1 MATIEELS
9 AALIKADAA
18 GNAADAKVFA
28 DAIRQMRS
36 QPAAASVASQLPVE
50 QPGALER
57 PIEFAGRPSEQV
69 GATLADLVPPPELA
83 ADLLKVKSPQGGAP
97 TEANVQAIYGQLE
110 RTGSIRDVLNKEVAS
125 GGLSPTAT
133 LDPQQYPVLAPIWEQ
148 YKQEM
153 EPSMIGAAAR
163 GAVSQVGPTIGGIA
177 GGSAGSLMGPM
188 ALPGAI
194 GGAMLGGVAQ
204 QEIVSGFQT
213 PQEQQ
218 AAQAQA
224 MFDEARARGSRAVG
238 EALPQLA
245 TMKPAIGTLQ
255 RAIAGDL
262 GAIGAVAL
270 GSVIGGAIPEAMGG
284 GTERTVVGAVSGG
297 LLQPRQFLPGTKGRV
312 PIASAL
318 QRDIRTEQAAQQG
331 ARRVA
336 QEFATQAGGVPEEIA
351 QRLERTAPE
360 LTGAGITPLA
370 PELTGNEGLI
380 SLGNALANLNASLR
394 QVRARSR
401 EAVSRNIGETLQQ
414 SGATFQ
420 EARTFLQQQT
430 QQLRDDA
437 VAARDAFIRRGDQQA
452 ASIVETA
459 LATERAAAERASQNL
474 ATAEDVLDT
483 MKQALETARIKI
495 ASRTGERDRAGA
507 LVKGVW
513 ERERVD
519 DLKDVDKAYESQ
531 RVSTLTSDAKNAL
544 EAARQAA
551 GPKGAGLFGDLPEK
565 IKEVLIKL
573 APKKDVQTSISVQD
587 LRSGIAAINGKIG
600 ASMDANEIRLLKMVK
615 EGFEKDIDALGSIS
629 SEIAAANQKYRAH
642 KEKYGGKVGDAVRFG
657 RVEDSRTIDAYLSK
671 PLEVQY
677 QFRSALKEDP
687 QALQAVQDWIIN
699 DLATSVGE
707 KATPAKFNS
716 WLKKRQVEGWLEVF
730 PEVRPSVD
738 AFAKDVAQA
747 TEAVAGAER
756 VQRTFTQELRGLGKE
771 ASQLAKQQ
779 AASVKQQATFQA
791 KERFKEQQ
799 KAIVDSAA
807 SKVLGKS
814 PVNAITQMMEAGD
827 PEQFAKDLMRS
838 AAKDGTGKA
847 KEGVKNAMFEY
858 MRKEMA
864 RFGEVVSTLEN
875 PTATVTTDSFA
886 TSYASMNRMLAA
898 DSDARKAIETVLGK
912 GSKELGML
920 DVFRGQLEVMERF
933 RRAAA
938 GQSVTSLNT
947 QLAQEF
953 ADKEAKNLLGIFGR
967 IGYGLIPSS
976 LKYGMAGSAAR
987 ASGELLDKLISVS
1000 GDPSGRARAILVEA
1014 MTDKDLMAKLLRPL
1028 NKDTLPEAKTL
1039 IKLYLTPQGAEPQQ
1053 ESQ

>member
-36 QPAAASVASQLPVE
+36 QPAAEPAASQISV
-50 QPGALER
+50 ER
-57 PIEFAGRPSEQV
+57 PDLLTTPLEFQGRPPEQV
-69 GATLADLVPPPELA
+69 GATLADLVPPAELA
-83 ADLLKVKSPQGGAP
+83 ADLLKIKSPQGGVP
-97 TEANVQAIYGQLE
+97 TEANVQAIASQLE

-163 GAVSQVGPTIGGIA
+163 GAASQVGPTIGGIA
-177 GGSAGSLMGPM
+177 GGAAGSLMGPM

-255 RAIAGDL
+255 RAIAGDV

-270 GSVIGGAIPEAMGG
+270 GSAIGGAIPAVLGG
-284 GTERTVVGAVSGG
+284 GTERAVVGAVSGG
-297 LLQPRQFLPGTKGRV
+297 VLQPKQAPGRLLQRGL
-312 PIASAL
+312 
-318 QRDIRTEQAAQQG
+318 RTEQAAQQG
-331 ARRVA
+331 ARRIV
-336 QEFATQAGGVPEEIA
+336 QEFATEAGGVPEELA
-351 QRLERTAPE
+351 QRIERTAPVLMSE
-360 LTGAGITPLA
+360 GVTPLTT
-370 PELTGNEGLI
+370 EISGNEGLI
-380 SLGNALANLNASLR
+380 SLGNALANINKALLSVR
-394 QVRARSR
+394 QRSR
-401 EAVSRNIGETLQQ
+401 EAISRNIGETLQQ

-420 EARTFLQQQT
+420 ETKAFLQQQT

-437 VAARDAFIRRGDQQA
+437 IAARDAFVRAGDRQA
-452 ASIVETA
+452 ASIIEGA
-459 LATERAAAERASQNL
+459 LSAEREAFQRASQNL

-495 ASRTGERDRAGA
+495 ASRTGARDRASS
-507 LVKGVW
+507 LVKEVW
-513 ERERVD
+513 ERER
-519 DLKDVDKAYESQ
+519 LAEKELVDKAYEPQ
-531 RVSTLTSDAKNAL
+531 RVSTLQSDAKNTL

-565 IKEVLIKL
+565 IKDILIKL
-573 APKKDVQTSISVQD
+573 EPKKDVPISVSVQD
-587 LRSGIAAINGKIG
+587 LRSGISAINGKIG

-615 EGFEKDIDALGSIS
+615 EGFEKDIEALGDIS
-629 SEIAAANQKYRAH
+629 SEIAAANQKYRSY
-642 KEKYGGKVGDAVRFG
+642 KEKYGGKTGDAVRFG
-657 RVEDSRTIDAYLSK
+657 KVEDSRTIDAYLSK
-671 PLEVQY
+671 PLETQY
-677 QFRSALKEDP
+677 QLRAAIKDDP

-699 DLATSVGE
+699 DLSTSVGE
-707 KATPAKFNS
+707 KATPAKFNK
-716 WLKKRQVEGWLEVF
+716 WLKDRNVEGWLEVF
-730 PEVRPSVD
+730 PEARASVD
-738 AFAKDVAQA
+738 AFARDVAQA
-747 TEAVAGAER
+747 TEAVASAEGVR
-756 VQRTFTQELRGLGKE
+756 RTFVQELKGLGKE
-771 ASQLAKQQ
+771 ASELAKEQ
-779 AASVKQQATFQA
+779 ARDIKKTTAFQARERLKQQQ
-791 KERFKEQQ
+791 KEI
-799 KAIVDSAA
+799 ADSAA
-807 SKVLGKS
+807 SKVLKKN
-814 PVNAITQMMEAGD
+814 PVKAIAEMMDSGD
-827 PEQFAKDLMRS
+827 PEEFAKDLMRS
-838 AAKDGTGKA
+838 AAKDPTGKA
-847 KEGVKNAMFEY
+847 TEGVKNAMYQYLKRETALLG
-858 MRKEMA
+858 KIA
-864 RFGEVVSTLEN
+864 STAEN
-875 PTATVTTDSFA
+875 PTATVTMEQFERSFKQL
-886 TSYASMNRMLAA
+886 NEILVEDGEIRN
-898 DSDARKAIETVLGK
+898 AITTILGK

-920 DVFRGQLEVMERF
+920 DLYRGQLEVMERF

-947 QLAQEF
+947 QIAQRF
-953 ADKEAKNLLGIFGR
+953 AESEAKNMLGYFGR
-967 IGYGLIPSS
+967 IAYGITPPG
-976 LKYGMAGSAAR
+976 LKQGGAGTAAR
-987 ASGELLDKLISVS
+987 AAGALIDKLISVS

-1014 MTDKDLMAKLLRPL
+1014 MTDPDLMAKLLRPL

>member
-1 MATIEELS
+1 MATIEELYEGIRRAG
-9 AALIKADAA
+9 AANDANA
-18 GNAADAKVFA
+18 VRVLGAELARMQAQPVAAD
-28 DAIRQMRS
+28 Q
-36 QPAAASVASQLPVE
+36 AAMVPTAQLPI
-50 QPGALER
+50 ER
-57 PIEFAGRPSEQV
+57 PDLLTTPLEFQGRPPEQV

-83 ADLLKVKSPQGGAP
+83 ADLLKIKSPQGGAP
-97 TEANVQAIYGQLE
+97 TEANVQAIASQLE

-163 GAVSQVGPTIGGIA
+163 GAVSQIGPTIGGIA
-177 GGSAGSLMGPM
+177 GGAAGSLMGPM

-194 GGAMLGGVAQ
+194 GGSLLGGVAQ

-218 AAQAQA
+218 ATQAQA

-255 RAIAGDL
+255 RAIAGDV

-270 GSVIGGAIPEAMGG
+270 GSAIGGAIPAVLGG
-284 GTERTVVGAVSGG
+284 GTERAVVGAVSGG
-297 LLQPRQFLPGTKGRV
+297 VLQPRQAPGRL
-312 PIASAL
+312 L
-318 QRDIRTEQAAQQG
+318 QRGLRTEQAAQQG
-331 ARRVA
+331 ARRVV

-394 QVRARSR
+394 KVRLRSR

-420 EARTFLQQQT
+420 EARAFLEQQT

-437 VAARDAFIRRGDQQA
+437 TAARDAFIRRGDQQA

-459 LATERAAAERASQNL
+459 LATERAAAERVSQNL

-756 VQRTFTQELRGLGKE
+756 VQRTFAQELRGLGKE

-779 AASVKQQATFQA
+779 AASVKQQAAFQA

-858 MRKEMA
+858 MRKEFA

-875 PTATVTTDSFA
+875 PTATVTANDFA
-886 TSYASMNRMLAA
+886 TSYAAMNRMLAA

-967 IGYGLIPSS
+967 IGLGLVPGSM
-976 LKYGMAGSAAR
+976 KYGGVGSAAR
-987 ASGELLDKLISVS
+987 AAGELLDKLISVS
-1000 GDPSGRARAILVEA
+1000 GDPSGRSRAIMVEA

>member
-36 QPAAASVASQLPVE
+36 QPAAEPVASQIPI
-50 QPGALER
+50 ER
-57 PIEFAGRPSEQV
+57 PDLLTTPLEFQGRPPEQV
-69 GATLADLVPPPELA
+69 GATLADLVPPAELA
-83 ADLLKVKSPQGGAP
+83 ADLLKIKSPQGGAP
-97 TEANVQAIYGQLE
+97 TEANVQAIASQLE

-153 EPSMIGAAAR
+153 EPSMAGAAAR
-163 GAVSQVGPTIGGIA
+163 GAISQIGPTIGGLA
-177 GGSAGSLMGPM
+177 GGAAGSLMGPM

-255 RAIAGDL
+255 RAIAGDV

-270 GSVIGGAIPEAMGG
+270 GSAIGGAIPAAMGG
-284 GTERTVVGAVSGG
+284 GAERAVVGAVSGAV
-297 LLQPRQFLPGTKGRV
+297 LQPRQATGRL
-312 PIASAL
+312 L
-318 QRDIRTEQAAQQG
+318 QRGLRTEQAAQQG
-331 ARRVA
+331 ARRVV

-420 EARTFLQQQT
+420 EARTFFQQQT

-437 VAARDAFIRRGDQQA
+437 TAARDAFIRRGDQQA

-459 LATERAAAERASQNL
+459 LATERAATERASQNL

-495 ASRTGERDRAGA
+495 ASRTGTRDRASS
-507 LVKGVW
+507 LVKEVW
-513 ERERVD
+513 ERER
-519 DLKDVDKAYESQ
+519 LAEKELVDKAYEPQ
-531 RVSTLTSDAKNAL
+531 RVSTLQSDAKNTL

-551 GPKGAGLFGDLPEK
+551 GPKGVGLFGDLPEK
-565 IKEVLIKL
+565 IKDILIKL
-573 APKKDVQTSISVQD
+573 EPKKDVPTSVSVQD
-587 LRSGIAAINGKIG
+587 LRSGISAINGKIG

-615 EGFEKDIDALGSIS
+615 EGFEKDIEALGDIS
-629 SEIAAANQKYRAH
+629 SEIAAANQKYRSY
-642 KEKYGGKVGDAVRFG
+642 KEKYGGKTGDAVRFG
-657 RVEDSRTIDAYLSK
+657 KVEDSRTIDAYLSK
-671 PLEVQY
+671 PLETQY
-677 QFRSALKEDP
+677 QLRAAIKDDP
-687 QALQAVQDWIIN
+687 QALQSVQDWIIN

-730 PEVRPSVD
+730 PEVRSSVD

-756 VQRTFTQELRGLGKE
+756 VQRTFAQELRGLGKE

-779 AASVKQQATFQA
+779 AASVRQQATFQA

-807 SKVLGKS
+807 SKVIGKS

-858 MRKEMA
+858 MRKEFA

-875 PTATVTTDSFA
+875 PTATVTANDFA
-886 TSYASMNRMLAA
+886 TSYAAMNRMLAA

-967 IGYGLIPSS
+967 IGLGLVPGSM
-976 LKYGMAGSAAR
+976 KYGGVGTAAR

-1028 NKDTLPEAKTL
+1028 NKETLPEAKTL

>member
-18 GNAADAKVFA
+18 GNAADAKAFA
-28 DAIRQMRS
+28 DAIRQMQA
-36 QPAAASVASQLPVE
+36 QPQQPVAELPIE
-50 QPGALER
+50 RPDMLTTALE
-57 PIEFAGRPSEQV
+57 FQGRPAEQV

-83 ADLLKVKSPQGGAP
+83 ADLLKAKSPQGGAP
-97 TEANVQAIYGQLE
+97 TESNVQAIYGQLE

-125 GGLSPTAT
+125 GGLNPTAT

-148 YKQEM
+148 YKKEM
-153 EPSMIGAAAR
+153 DPSMIGAATR
-163 GAVSQVGPTIGGIA
+163 GAVSQIGSTVGGLA
-177 GGSAGSLMGPM
+177 GGAVGSLMGPM
-188 ALPGAI
+188 ALPATI
-194 GGAMLGGVAQ
+194 GGSVLGGMAQ
-204 QEIVSGFQT
+204 QEIVSEFQT

-218 AAQAQA
+218 ATQAQA
-224 MFDEARARGSRAVG
+224 AFDRAKAEWSRGAG
-238 EALPQLA
+238 ELAPQLLTSKVA
-245 TMKPAIGTLQ
+245 FETIEK
-255 RAIAGDL
+255 AIAGNAK
-262 GAIGAVAL
+262 AIGELVLGGIIGGGLAKLGGGTTADVAL
-270 GSVIGGAIPEAMGG
+270 GTVAGAG
-284 GTERTVVGAVSGG
+284 
-297 LLQPRQFLPGTKGRV
+297 LQPRQFIPGTRI
-312 PIASAL
+312 PIASTL

-331 ARRVA
+331 ARRIV

-351 QRLERTAPE
+351 QRLERTVPE

-380 SLGNALANLNASLR
+380 SLGNALANINASLR

-401 EAVSRNIGETLQQ
+401 EAISRNIGETLQQ

-420 EARTFLQQQT
+420 EAQAFLQQQT

-437 VAARDAFIRRGDQQA
+437 IAARDAFVRNGDRQA
-452 ASIVETA
+452 ASIIEGA
-459 LATERAAAERASQNL
+459 LAAEREAFQRAGQNL

-495 ASRTGERDRAGA
+495 ASRTGARDRASN
-507 LVKGVW
+507 LVKEVW
-513 ERERVD
+513 ERERLDEKKIVD
-519 DLKDVDKAYESQ
+519 EAYEPQ
-531 RVSTLTSDAKNAL
+531 RVSTLQSDAKNTL

-565 IKEVLIKL
+565 IKDILIKL
-573 APKKDVQTSISVQD
+573 EPKKDVPTSVSVQD
-587 LRSGIAAINGKIG
+587 LRSGISAINGKIG
-600 ASMDANEIRLLKMVK
+600 ASTDANEIRLLKMVK
-615 EGFEKDIDALGSIS
+615 EGFEKDIDALGGIS
-629 SEIAAANQKYRAH
+629 SEIAAANQKYRSY
-642 KEKYGGKVGDAVRFG
+642 KEKYGGKTGDSVRFG
-657 RVEDSRTIDAYLSK
+657 KVEDSRTIDAYLSK
-671 PLEVQY
+671 PLETQY
-677 QFRSALKEDP
+677 QLRAAIKDDP

-730 PEVRPSVD
+730 PEVRASVD

-771 ASQLAKQQ
+771 ASQLAKQE
-779 AASVKQQATFQA
+779 AASVAQAAKAQA
-791 KERFKEQQ
+791 KEQFKQ
-799 KAIVDSAA
+799 KQKEIADSAA
-807 SKVLGKS
+807 SKVIGKS
-814 PVNAITQMMEAGD
+814 PVNAVTQMMEAGD

-838 AAKDGTGKA
+838 AARDGTGKA

-886 TSYASMNRMLAA
+886 TSYAAMNRMLAA

-933 RRAAA
+933 RRASA

-1039 IKLYLTPQGAEPQQ
+1039 IKLYLVPQGAEPQQ

>member
-1 MATIEELS
+1 MPEFTLDVYGKEYTLEAPDEKSAVE
-9 AALIKADAA
+9 AALGHYKANF
-18 GNAADAKVFA
+18 GE
-28 DAIRQMRS
+28 
-36 QPAAASVASQLPVE
+36 PATAVQTPFE
-50 QPGALER
+50 QPSKLVTPLE
-57 PIEFAGRPSEQV
+57 FQGRPPEQV

-97 TEANVQAIYGQLE
+97 TEANVQAIASQLE

-125 GGLSPTAT
+125 GALSPTAT

-153 EPSMIGAAAR
+153 EPSMAGAVAR
-163 GAVSQVGPTIGGIA
+163 GAISQIGPTIGGLA
-177 GGSAGSLMGPM
+177 GGAAGSLMGPM

-194 GGAMLGGVAQ
+194 GGSLLGGVAQ

-224 MFDEARARGSRAVG
+224 MFDEARARGSRAIG

-255 RAIAGDL
+255 RAIAGDV

-270 GSVIGGAIPEAMGG
+270 GSAIGGAIPAALGG
-284 GTERTVVGAVSGG
+284 GAERTVVGAVSGG
-297 LLQPRQFLPGTKGRV
+297 VLQPRQFLPGTKI

-331 ARRVA
+331 ARRVV
-336 QEFATQAGGVPEEIA
+336 QEFATQAGGVPEEVA
-351 QRLERTAPE
+351 QRLERVAPE

-420 EARTFLQQQT
+420 EARAFLQQQT

-437 VAARDAFIRRGDQQA
+437 TAARDAFIRMGDQQA

-519 DLKDVDKAYESQ
+519 DLKDVDKAYEPQ
-531 RVSTLTSDAKNAL
+531 RVSTLKSDAKNTL

-551 GPKGAGLFGDLPEK
+551 GPKGVGLFGDLPEK
-565 IKEVLIKL
+565 IKDILIKL
-573 APKKDVQTSISVQD
+573 EPKKDVPTSVSVQD
-587 LRSGIAAINGKIG
+587 LRSGISAINGKIG

-615 EGFEKDIDALGSIS
+615 EGFEKDIDDLGSIS
-629 SEIAAANQKYRAH
+629 SEIAVANQKYRAH

-671 PLEVQY
+671 PLELQH

-730 PEVRPSVD
+730 PEVRSSVD

-756 VQRTFTQELRGLGKE
+756 VQRTFAQELRGLGKE

-779 AASVKQQATFQA
+779 AASVRQQAAFQA

-875 PTATVTTDSFA
+875 PTKTVTVNDFA
-886 TSYASMNRMLAA
+886 TSYAAMNRMLAA

-967 IGYGLIPSS
+967 IGLGLVPGSM
-976 LKYGMAGSAAR
+976 KYGGVGSAAR
-987 ASGELLDKLISVS
+987 AAGELLDKLISVS
-1000 GDPSGRARAILVEA
+1000 GDPSGRSRAIMVEA

-1028 NKDTLPEAKTL
+1028 NKETLPEAKTL

>member
-28 DAIRQMRS
+28 DTIRQMRS
-36 QPAAASVASQLPVE
+36 QPAAGTAADQLPIE

-57 PIEFAGRPSEQV
+57 PIEFAGRPPEQV

-83 ADLLKVKSPQGGAP
+83 ADLLKIKSPQGGMP
-97 TEANVQAIYGQLE
+97 TESNVQAIASQLE
-110 RTGSIRDVLNKEVAS
+110 RTGSIRDVLNKEIAS

-148 YKQEM
+148 YKKEM

-163 GAVSQVGPTIGGIA
+163 GAASQVGPTLGGIA
-177 GGSAGSLMGPM
+177 GGAVGSLMGPM

-194 GGAMLGGVAQ
+194 GGAMLGSVAQ
-204 QEIVSGFQT
+204 QEIVSSFQT

-224 MFDEARARGSRAVG
+224 MFDEARARGSRAIG

-245 TMKPAIGTLQ
+245 TMRPAISTLQ
-255 RAIAGDL
+255 KAIAGDI
-262 GAIGAVAL
+262 GAIGTVAL
-270 GSVIGGAIPEAMGG
+270 GSVIGGAIPAAMGG

-297 LLQPRQFLPGTKGRV
+297 LLQPKQPVGQL
-312 PIASAL
+312 L
-318 QRDIRTEQAAQQG
+318 QRGLRTEQAAQQG

-380 SLGNALANLNASLR
+380 SLGNALANINASLR

-420 EARTFLQQQT
+420 EAKAFLQQQT

-437 VAARDAFIRRGDQQA
+437 VAARDAFVRRGDQQA
-452 ASIVETA
+452 ANIIETA
-459 LATERAAAERASQNL
+459 LATERAAAERASQNF

-495 ASRTGERDRAGA
+495 ASRTGERDRASG
-507 LVKGVW
+507 LVKEIW
-513 ERERVD
+513 ERERLAEKAIVD
-519 DLKDVDKAYESQ
+519 TAYEPQ
-531 RVSTLTSDAKNAL
+531 RVSTLTSDAKSTL

-565 IKEVLIKL
+565 IKDVLIKL
-573 APKKDVQTSISVQD
+573 APKKDVPTSVSVQD
-587 LRSGIAAINGKIG
+587 LRSGISAINGKIG
-600 ASMDANEIRLLKMVK
+600 ASVDANEIRLLKMVK
-615 EGFEKDIDALGSIS
+615 EGFEKDIEALGDIN
-629 SEIAAANQKYRAH
+629 SEIAAANQKYRSY
-642 KEKYGGKVGDAVRFG
+642 KEKYGGKTGDAVRFG
-657 RVEDSRTIDAYLSK
+657 KVEDSRTIDAYLSK
-671 PLEVQY
+671 PLETQY
-677 QFRSALKEDP
+677 QLRAAIKDDP

-730 PEVRPSVD
+730 PEVRASVD

-756 VQRTFTQELRGLGKE
+756 VQRTFTGELRGLNKE
-771 ASQLAKQQ
+771 ASQLAKQE
-779 AASVKQQATFQA
+779 AASIAQIAKAKAKEQLRQKQQ
-791 KERFKEQQ
+791 E
-799 KAIVDSAA
+799 IVDSAA
-807 SKVLGKS
+807 SKVIGKS

-838 AAKDGTGKA
+838 AAKDSTGKA

-953 ADKEAKNLLGIFGR
+953 ADKESKNLLGIFGR
-967 IGYGLIPSS
+967 IGYGLIPGN
-976 LKYGMAGSAAR
+976 LRYGAAGTAAR

-1000 GDPSGRARAILVEA
+1000 GDPSGRARAILLEA

-1028 NKDTLPEAKTL
+1028 NKETLPEAKTL
-1039 IKLYLTPQGAEPQQ
+1039 IKLYLKPQGAEPQQ

>member
-1 MATIEELS
+1 MATLEQLYEGVRRLDAMGDTEGVRVLGQEILRMQSQQAQPTAAQMPIERV
-9 AALIKADAA
+9 
-18 GNAADAKVFA
+18 G
-28 DAIRQMRS
+28 M
-36 QPAAASVASQLPVE
+36 
-50 QPGALER
+50 LETPR
-57 PIEFAGRPSEQV
+57 EFAGRPPEQV
-69 GATLADLVPPPELA
+69 RATLADFVPPPELA
-83 ADLLKVKSPQGGAP
+83 ADLLKVKSPEGGAL
-97 TEANVQAIYGQLE
+97 TESNVQAIASQLE

-125 GGLSPTAT
+125 GGLNPTAT

-148 YKQEM
+148 YKREM
-153 EPSMIGAAAR
+153 EPSMIGAATR
-163 GAVSQVGPTIGGIA
+163 GAISQAGATVGGLA
-177 GGSAGSLMGPM
+177 GGAAGSLMGGM

-194 GGAMLGGVAQ
+194 GGSVLGGMAQ
-204 QEIVSGFQT
+204 QEIVSEFQT

-218 AAQAQA
+218 ATQSQAAFDRAKAQW
-224 MFDEARARGSRAVG
+224 SRAAG
-238 EALPQLA
+238 EVAPQLLSQKA
-245 TMKPAIGTLQ
+245 AFNTIGRALAGETK
-255 RAIAGDL
+255 AIAD
-262 GAIGAVAL
+262 VAL
-270 GSVIGGAIPEAMGG
+270 GSIIGGGLAKLAG
-284 GTERTVVGAVSGG
+284 GTTADVTLGAIAGG
-297 LLQPRQFLPGTKGRV
+297 ALQPRQFIPGTKI

-331 ARRVA
+331 ARRIV

-351 QRLERTAPE
+351 QRLERTVPE

-380 SLGNALANLNASLR
+380 SLGNALANINASLR

-401 EAVSRNIGETLQQ
+401 EAISRNIGETLQQ

-420 EARTFLQQQT
+420 EAQAFLQQQT

-437 VAARDAFIRRGDQQA
+437 IAARDAFVRNGDRQA
-452 ASIVETA
+452 ASIIEGA
-459 LATERAAAERASQNL
+459 LAAEREAFQRAGQNL

-495 ASRTGERDRAGA
+495 ASRTGARDRASN
-507 LVKGVW
+507 LVKEVW
-513 ERERVD
+513 ERERLDEKKIVD
-519 DLKDVDKAYESQ
+519 EAYEPQ
-531 RVSTLTSDAKNAL
+531 RVSTLQSDAKNTL

-565 IKEVLIKL
+565 IKDILIKL
-573 APKKDVQTSISVQD
+573 EPKKDVPTSVSVQD
-587 LRSGIAAINGKIG
+587 LRSGISAINGKIG
-600 ASMDANEIRLLKMVK
+600 ASTDANEIRLLKMVK
-615 EGFEKDIDALGSIS
+615 EGFEKDIDALGGIS
-629 SEIAAANQKYRAH
+629 SEIAAANQKYRSY
-642 KEKYGGKVGDAVRFG
+642 KEKYGGKTGDSVRFG

-677 QFRSALKEDP
+677 QFRSSLKEDP

-730 PEVRPSVD
+730 PEVRASVD

-771 ASQLAKQQ
+771 ASQLAKQE
-779 AASVKQQATFQA
+779 AASVAQAAKAQA
-791 KERFKEQQ
+791 KEQFKQ
-799 KAIVDSAA
+799 KQKEIADSAA
-807 SKVLGKS
+807 SKVIGKS
-814 PVNAITQMMEAGD
+814 PVNAVTQMMEAGD

-838 AAKDGTGKA
+838 AARDGTGKA

-886 TSYASMNRMLAA
+886 TSYAAMNRMLAA

-933 RRAAA
+933 RRASA

-967 IGYGLIPSS
+967 IGYGLIPGS

-1039 IKLYLTPQGAEPQQ
+1039 IKLYLVPQGAEPQQ

>member
-1 MATIEELS
+1 MPTFTVTANGQEYDVDAPNEEYAAKAVAQMMKS
-9 AALIKADAA
+9 A
-18 GNAADAKVFA
+18 
-28 DAIRQMRS
+28 
-36 QPAAASVASQLPVE
+36 QPAAQSPIERPDLLTT
-50 QPGALER
+50 ALE
-57 PIEFAGRPSEQV
+57 FQGRPAEQV

-83 ADLLKVKSPQGGAP
+83 ADLLKAKSPQGGML
-97 TEANVQAIYGQLE
+97 TESNVQAIVSQLE
-110 RTGSIRDVLNKEVAS
+110 QTGSIRDVLNKEVAS

-163 GAVSQVGPTIGGIA
+163 GAVSQVGPTVGGLALGAVGSTTGVGALPMTIA
-177 GGSAGSLMGPM
+177 GSV
-188 ALPGAI
+188 
-194 GGAMLGGVAQ
+194 LGGMAQ
-204 QEIVSGFQT
+204 QEIVSEFQT

-224 MFDEARARGSRAVG
+224 VFDEARARGSRAIG

-255 RAIAGDL
+255 KAIAGDL

-270 GSVIGGAIPEAMGG
+270 GSAIGGTIPAAMGG
-284 GTERTVVGAVSGG
+284 GTERTIVGAVSGG
-297 LLQPRQFLPGTKGRV
+297 LLQPRQFIPGTRI

-331 ARRVA
+331 ARRIV
-336 QEFATQAGGVPEEIA
+336 QEFATEAGGVPEELA
-351 QRLERTAPE
+351 QRIERTAPVLMSE
-360 LTGAGITPLA
+360 GVTPLTT
-370 PELTGNEGLI
+370 EISGNEGLI
-380 SLGNALANLNASLR
+380 SLGNALANINKSLLSVR
-394 QVRARSR
+394 QRSR
-401 EAVSRNIGETLQQ
+401 EAISRNIGETLQQ

-420 EARTFLQQQT
+420 EAKAFLQQQT

-437 VAARDAFIRRGDQQA
+437 IAARDAFIRRGDQQA

-565 IKEVLIKL
+565 IKEILIKL
-573 APKKDVQTSISVQD
+573 EPKKDVQTTVTVQD

-671 PLEVQY
+671 PLEIQY
-677 QFRSALKEDP
+677 QFRSSLKEDP

-699 DLATSVGE
+699 DLSTSVGE
-707 KATPAKFNS
+707 KATPAKFNK
-716 WLKKRQVEGWLEVF
+716 WLKDRNVEGWLEVF
-730 PEVRPSVD
+730 PEARASVD

-747 TEAVAGAER
+747 TEAVTSAEGVR
-756 VQRTFTQELRGLGKE
+756 RTFVQELKGLGEE
-771 ASQLAKQQ
+771 ASQLAKEQ
-779 AASVKQQATFQA
+779 ARDIKKTTAFQA
-791 KERFKEQQ
+791 RERLKEQQ
-799 KAIVDSAA
+799 KEIADSAA
-807 SKVLGKS
+807 SKILKKN
-814 PVNAITQMMEAGD
+814 PVKAISEMMDSGD
-827 PEQFAKDLMRS
+827 PEEFAKDLMRS
-838 AAKDGTGKA
+838 AAKDPTGKA
-847 KEGVKNAMFEY
+847 TEGVKNAMYQYLKQETALLG
-858 MRKEMA
+858 KIA
-864 RFGEVVSTLEN
+864 STAEN
-875 PTATVTTDSFA
+875 PTATVTMEQFERSFKQL
-886 TSYASMNRMLAA
+886 NEILVEDGEIRN
-898 DSDARKAIETVLGK
+898 AITTVLGK

-920 DVFRGQLEVMERF
+920 DLYRGQLEVMERF

-947 QLAQEF
+947 QLAQRF
-953 ADKEAKNLLGIFGR
+953 AESEAKNMLGYFGR
-967 IGYGLIPSS
+967 IAYGLTPPG
-976 LKYGMAGSAAR
+976 LKQGGTGTAAR
-987 ASGELLDKLISVS
+987 AAGALIDKLISVS

-1014 MTDKDLMAKLLRPL
+1014 MTDPDLMAKLLRPL

-1039 IKLYLTPQGAEPQQ
+1039 IKLYLVPQGAEPQQ

>member
-28 DAIRQMRS
+28 DTIRQMRS
-36 QPAAASVASQLPVE
+36 QPTAGPATDQLPIE
-50 QPGALER
+50 QPGALEQ
-57 PIEFAGRPSEQV
+57 PIEFAGRPPEQV

-83 ADLLKVKSPQGGAP
+83 ADLLKIKSPQGGAP
-97 TEANVQAIYGQLE
+97 TESNVQAIYGQLE

-133 LDPQQYPVLAPIWEQ
+133 LDAQQYPVLAPIWEQ

-177 GGSAGSLMGPM
+177 GGAAGSLMGPM

-194 GGAMLGGVAQ
+194 GGAMLGGAAQ
-204 QEIVSGFQT
+204 QEIVSEFQT

-224 MFDEARARGSRAVG
+224 AFDEARARGSRAIG

-245 TMKPAIGTLQ
+245 TMRPAINTLQ

-270 GSVIGGAIPEAMGG
+270 GSAIGGAIPAAMGG
-284 GTERTVVGAVSGG
+284 GTERTIVGAVSGG
-297 LLQPRQFLPGTKGRV
+297 LLQPKQPVGQL
-312 PIASAL
+312 L
-318 QRDIRTEQAAQQG
+318 QRGLRTEQAAQQG

-380 SLGNALANLNASLR
+380 SLGNALANINASLR

-420 EARTFLQQQT
+420 EAKAFLQQQT

-437 VAARDAFIRRGDQQA
+437 VAARDAFVRRGDQQA
-452 ASIVETA
+452 ASIIETA

-495 ASRTGERDRAGA
+495 ASRTGERDRAGT

-531 RVSTLTSDAKNAL
+531 RVSTLTSDAKNTL

-573 APKKDVQTSISVQD
+573 APKKDVPTSVSVQD
-587 LRSGIAAINGKIG
+587 LRSGISAINGKIG
-600 ASMDANEIRLLKMVK
+600 ASVDANEIRLLKMVK
-615 EGFEKDIDALGSIS
+615 EGFEKDIEALGDIS
-629 SEIAAANQKYRAH
+629 SDIAAANQKYRIH

-657 RVEDSRTIDAYLSK
+657 KVEDSRTIDAYLSK
-671 PLEVQY
+671 PLELQY

-707 KATPAKFNS
+707 NPTPARFNK
-716 WLKKRQVEGWLEVF
+716 WLKDRNVEGWLEVF
-730 PEVRPSVD
+730 PEVRASVD
-738 AFAKDVAQA
+738 AFAKDVTQA
-747 TEAVAGAER
+747 TEAVSAAER
-756 VQRTFTQELRGLGKE
+756 GRRTFVQELK
-771 ASQLAKQQ
+771 AVKKQGIKPAEQ
-779 AASVKQQATFQA
+779 EAASIASTARFQA
-791 KERFKEQQ
+791 KEQFKQ
-799 KAIVDSAA
+799 KQKEIVDSAA
-807 SKVLGKS
+807 SKVIGKS

-838 AAKDGTGKA
+838 AAKDSTGKA
-847 KEGVKNAMFEY
+847 KEGIKNAMFEY

-898 DSDARKAIETVLGK
+898 DSDARKAIETVLGR

-933 RRAAA
+933 RRASA

-953 ADKEAKNLLGIFGR
+953 ADKESKNLLGIFGR
-967 IGYGLIPSS
+967 IGYGLIPGN
-976 LKYGMAGSAAR
+976 LRYGAAGTAAR

-1000 GDPSGRARAILVEA
+1000 GDPSGRARAILLEA

>member
-18 GNAADAKVFA
+18 GNAADAKIFA

-36 QPAAASVASQLPVE
+36 QPAAEPVASQIPVE
-50 QPGALER
+50 RPGMLEQ
-57 PIEFAGRPSEQV
+57 PIEFQGRPPEQV

-97 TEANVQAIYGQLE
+97 TEANVQAIASQLE

-163 GAVSQVGPTIGGIA
+163 GAISQIGPTIGGIA
-177 GGSAGSLMGPM
+177 GGAAGSLMGPM

-194 GGAMLGGVAQ
+194 GGSLLGGVAQ

-255 RAIAGDL
+255 KAIAGDV

-270 GSVIGGAIPEAMGG
+270 GSAIGGAIPAVLGG
-284 GTERTVVGAVSGG
+284 GTERAVVGAVSGG
-297 LLQPRQFLPGTKGRV
+297 VLQPRQAPGRL
-312 PIASAL
+312 L
-318 QRDIRTEQAAQQG
+318 QRGLRTEQAAQQG
-331 ARRVA
+331 ARRVV

-420 EARTFLQQQT
+420 EARAFLQQQT

-437 VAARDAFIRRGDQQA
+437 IAARDAFIRRGDQQA

-459 LATERAAAERASQNL
+459 LATERAATERASQNL

-495 ASRTGERDRAGA
+495 ASRTGTRDRASS
-507 LVKGVW
+507 LVKEVW
-513 ERERVD
+513 ERER
-519 DLKDVDKAYESQ
+519 LAEKELVDKAYEPQ
-531 RVSTLTSDAKNAL
+531 RVSTLQSDAKNTL

-565 IKEVLIKL
+565 IKDILIKL
-573 APKKDVQTSISVQD
+573 EPKKDVPTSVSVQD
-587 LRSGIAAINGKIG
+587 LRSGISAINGKIG

-615 EGFEKDIDALGSIS
+615 EGFEKDIEALGDIS
-629 SEIAAANQKYRAH
+629 SEIAAANQKYRSY
-642 KEKYGGKVGDAVRFG
+642 KEKYGGKTGDAVRFG
-657 RVEDSRTIDAYLSK
+657 KVEDSRTIDAYLSK
-671 PLEVQY
+671 PLETQY
-677 QFRSALKEDP
+677 QLRAAIKDDP

-756 VQRTFTQELRGLGKE
+756 VQRTFAQELRGLGKE

-779 AASVKQQATFQA
+779 AASVKQQAAFQA

-858 MRKEMA
+858 MRKEFA

-875 PTATVTTDSFA
+875 PTATVTANDFA
-886 TSYASMNRMLAA
+886 TSYAAMNRMLAA

-967 IGYGLIPSS
+967 IGLGLVPGSM
-976 LKYGMAGSAAR
+976 KYGGVGSAAR
-987 ASGELLDKLISVS
+987 AAGELLDKLISVS
-1000 GDPSGRARAILVEA
+1000 GDPSGRSRAIMVEA
-1014 MTDKDLMAKLLRPL
+1014 MADKDLMAKLLRPL
-1028 NKDTLPEAKTL
+1028 NKETLPEAKTL